1 LVAYKN
7 SRNGAI
13 ADRVGGIMFHNF
25 KTADNLLAG
34 MEMSLTDDIVD
45 GWTKIVGGLVIGRT
59 ENTEEE
65 LDKASPRGIIGP

>member
-1 LVAYKN
+1 
-7 SRNGAI
+7 
-13 ADRVGGIMFHNF
+13 MFHNF

-45 GWTKIVGGLVIGRT
+45 GWTKIIGGLVIGRT

>member
-1 LVAYKN
+1 MVAYKN

-45 GWTKIVGGLVIGRT
+45 GWTKIIGGLVIGRT